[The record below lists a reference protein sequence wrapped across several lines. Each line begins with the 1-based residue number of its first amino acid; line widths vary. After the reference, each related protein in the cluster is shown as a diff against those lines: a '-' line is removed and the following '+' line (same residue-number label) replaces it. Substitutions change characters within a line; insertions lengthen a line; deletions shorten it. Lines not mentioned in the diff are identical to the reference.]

1 MALVINLH
9 GPNTNTLGNLT
20 AGALAEIGY
29 SAVAVPS
36 CRREMELAALS
47 GNEQAIRLTDGSLE
61 SCVELASM
69 QAERNQRSIDP
80 DLDAVIVCGPVVD
93 SFWGYK
99 ATARTPSTAPPSRRR
114 LSWMPPSTSSSPA
127 AALPSIPLLSSGPFS
142 GIAGSGRESADSS
155 TTGTTTSSTSSAAR
169 SHSTARSIP

>member
-20 AGALAEIGY
+20 AGALAEMGY
-29 SAVAVPS
+29 STAAVPS
-36 CRREMELAALS
+36 CRREMELAALG

-69 QAERNQRSIDP
+69 QAERNRRFIDP
-80 DLDAVIVCGPVVD
+80 DADVVIVCGPVVD

-99 ATARTPSTAPPSRRR
+99 ETARTPSTAPPSRRR

-155 TTGTTTSSTSSAAR
+155 TTDTTTSSISSAAR
-169 SHSTARSIP
+169 SPSTARSIP

>member
-20 AGALAEIGY
+20 AGALAEMGY
-29 SAVAVPS
+29 STAAVPS

-61 SCVELASM
+61 SCVDLASM
-69 QAERNQRSIDP
+69 QAERNQRSTDP
-80 DLDAVIVCGPVVD
+80 ELDAVIVCGPVVD

-99 ATARTPSTAPPSRRR
+99 GDRKDSFYRAAIETALELDAAQYELVPSGSLTEHTLAQFRSFLRDCGVRPRISGQLDYGYHDIIDIVRGEI
-114 LSWMPPSTSSSPA
+114 
-127 AALPSIPLLSSGPFS
+127 ALD
-142 GIAGSGRESADSS
+142 R
-155 TTGTTTSSTSSAAR
+155 
-169 SHSTARSIP
+169 